1 MNTTSTLNPLHE
13 LARSAAQALGLSSA
27 WVLAAIVLAV
37 LLVAFLAAFIVA
49 DVRRR
54 HWHREADA
62 KAEYLR
68 GVEASA
74 GMDLQPILSPD
85 GRQVDS
91 IVFQRVNAPINPLV
105 AGVCEEDASAMDA
118 EDDETPLS
126 EEADTLERIRRL
138 EQRLGRFDAEGGQGV
153 AGAFSGAPVAGTANA
168 PMPVP
173 VPVSAQTPYFVPTAQ
188 MQGQAV
194 PSAYPAAASA
204 QMPVASQGASP
215 VQVPLVQ
222 PAAFGRP
229 VPDGAPGKTASF
241 HIDSSSVTIVGR
253 DGAPAVKGAAG
264 SPGAGAGTP
273 AGSADAASAG
283 DAPQGAHAAAPYST
297 TSFPRVGAT
306 ARPVQADPVQAK
318 PVSAEP
324 AHAADAAPQGAHAA
338 AADAAAD
345 TPQGAHAV
353 SADAFQ
359 GAHAVPEDTP
369 ASASVHA
376 DTPADSSASAGSA
389 ADTSTADAP
398 AGPAAQAA
406 LADTRETKPDDS
418 MGGRIPRI

>member
-13 LARSAAQALGLSSA
+13 LARSAAQALGMSSA

-37 LLVAFLAAFIVA
+37 LLIAFLAAFIVA

-91 IVFQRVNAPINPLV
+91 IVFQRVNAPVNPLV
-105 AGVCEEDASAMDA
+105 AGICEEDASAMDA

-138 EQRLGRFDAEGGQGV
+138 EQRLGRFDAEGGQGA
-153 AGAFSGAPVAGTANA
+153 AGAFSGAPVAAAANA
-168 PMPVP
+168 PVPVP
-173 VPVSAQTPYFVPTAQ
+173 VPVSAQTPYFVPAAQ
-188 MQGQAV
+188 VQGQVV
-194 PSAYPAAASA
+194 PSAYPGAASA
-204 QMPVASQGASP
+204 GTPVASQGASP
-215 VQVPLVQ
+215 VQVPFVQ

-253 DGAPAVKGAAG
+253 DGAPAAKSAAG
-264 SPGAGAGTP
+264 SPGTAAGTP

-283 DAPQGAHAAAPYST
+283 DAPQGAHAVAPYST
-297 TSFPRVGAT
+297 TSFPRVGAVT
-306 ARPVQADPVQAK
+306 RPVQADPAQAK
-318 PVSAEP
+318 P
-324 AHAADAAPQGAHAA
+324 AHAAASAAAADAPQGAHAA
-338 AADAAAD
+338 SADALQGTSAAAPAGA
-345 TPQGAHAV
+345 TVGAHAV
-353 SADAFQ
+353 TSADSA
-359 GAHAVPEDTP
+359 
-369 ASASVHA
+369 ASA
-376 DTPADSSASAGSA
+376 DPA
-389 ADTSTADAP
+389 ADASTADMPAGHTSEAAP
-398 AGPAAQAA
+398 ASEPAAQAA
-406 LADTRETKPDDS
+406 TTDARETKPDDS

>member
-91 IVFQRVNAPINPLV
+91 IVFQRVNAPVNPLV
-105 AGVCEEDASAMDA
+105 AGACEEDASAMDA

-138 EQRLGRFDAEGGQGV
+138 EQRLGRFDAEGGQGA
-153 AGAFSGAPVAGTANA
+153 AGAFSSAPVAGAANA
-168 PMPVP
+168 PVPVP
-173 VPVSAQTPYFVPTAQ
+173 VPVSAQTPYFVPAAQ
-188 MQGQAV
+188 VQGQVV

-204 QMPVASQGASP
+204 GTPVASQGASP
-215 VQVPLVQ
+215 VQVPFVQ
-222 PAAFGRP
+222 PATFGRP

-253 DGAPAVKGAAG
+253 DGAPAAKSAAD
-264 SPGAGAGTP
+264 SPGTAAGTP

-283 DAPQGAHAAAPYST
+283 DAPQGAHAVAPYST

-306 ARPVQADPVQAK
+306 ARPVQADPAQAK
-318 PVSAEP
+318 P
-324 AHAADAAPQGAHAA
+324 AHAAASAAAADVPQGAHAA
-338 AADAAAD
+338 SAAAPAGATAGAHAATSADNAASADSAADA
-345 TPQGAHAV
+345 
-353 SADAFQ
+353 
-359 GAHAVPEDTP
+359 
-369 ASASVHA
+369 
-376 DTPADSSASAGSA
+376 
-389 ADTSTADAP
+389 STADMPAGHTSEAAP
-398 AGPAAQAA
+398 ASEPAAQAA
-406 LADTRETKPDDS
+406 TDDARETKPDDS